1 MAKIK
6 ITVEASRSFIVLFET
21 IDKIHELRDMIPEW
35 YYDDADQ
42 IIDEIG
48 KRFAEVAEIVDHD
61 V

>member
-35 YYDDADQ
+35 YHDDADQ